1 MDSRLRSI
9 EVAEMY
15 EITSGAAID
24 ILQFEDDIQEII
36 FKMLSEVD
44 HPGVDIYDWYAFNI
58 DDKLILKVSIFGGED
73 DLFTIYSIEDVHDM
87 DIFLDYV
94 NLNKAITWNTNTM
107 TLRRL

>member
-24 ILQFEDDIQEII
+24 ILQFEEETQEII

-44 HPGVDIYDWYAFNI
+44 HPGVDIYDWYVFNI
-58 DDKLILKVSIFGGED
+58 DDRLILKVSIFGGED
-73 DLFTIYSIEDVHDM
+73 DMFTIYSIEDVHNM

-94 NLNKAITWNTNTM
+94 NLNKAVTWNTNTM